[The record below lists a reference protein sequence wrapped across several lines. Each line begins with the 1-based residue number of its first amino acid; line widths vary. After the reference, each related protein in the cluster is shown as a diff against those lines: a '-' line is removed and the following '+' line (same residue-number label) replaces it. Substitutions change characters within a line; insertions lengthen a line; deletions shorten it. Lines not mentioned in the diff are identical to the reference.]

1 MRLLTRTSLI
11 IILRAADTDTSS
23 FTAISSWRQAGLLP
37 DYFEAHQ
44 RACDYTGRLI
54 RNMRRLLIFQIIM
67 VGMMTAALAGLDG
80 FLAAKSSL
88 FGGII
93 VLMNTGLMMLHEK
106 RAAIQAQ
113 DDAQRILKHVYLC
126 AVERLVLTLVLF
138 AIGLVGLKL
147 MPLQLLL
154 GFIAGQLAAFLNGL
168 SH

>member
-1 MRLLTRTSLI
+1 M
-11 IILRAADTDTSS
+11 
-23 FTAISSWRQAGLLP
+23 P
-37 DYFEAHQ
+37 DEFEAHQ
-44 RACDYTGRLI
+44 RACDFTGRLI

-67 VGMMTAALAGLDG
+67 VGLMTAALAGLDG

-88 FGGII
+88 FGGMI

-113 DDAQRILKHVYLC
+113 NDAQRILKHVYLC